1 MEKAVSFYFYLL
13 LLSFILIIMFIPQ
26 SYSLAI
32 ILCFVTM
39 LCWGSWGN
47 TQKLAGKSWRFELFY
62 WDYALGILL
71 FSLLL
76 GFTLGS
82 NGQHGRGFIEDIRQ
96 ADTRN
101 ILNAILGGVVFNAS
115 NILLVAAM
123 AIAGMAVAFPVGVGI
138 ALALGVIINYIFAPQ
153 GNPLWLFAGLIFVVA
168 AIIIDAIAYR
178 KHSTSLKKVSGKGIL
193 LSVSGGVFMS
203 LFYRFVASS
212 MSTNFEAPGAGKLT
226 PYSAIFFFAVGLL
239 VSNFLFNYLIMKRP
253 FEGEPL
259 SFKDY
264 KKGSF
269 GVHLTGIAGGVIWNL
284 GMSMSILA
292 SGKAGFAISYGLGQ
306 GATLIAALW
315 GVFIWKEFK
324 GASKAVYT
332 LILFMFLAYLAGLGL
347 LVYAG
352 A

>member
-1 MEKAVSFYFYLL
+1 
-13 LLSFILIIMFIPQ
+13 MFIPQ

-32 ILCFVTM
+32 ILCVVTM

-47 TQKLAGKSWRFELFY
+47 TQKLAGKAWRFELFY
-62 WDYALGILL
+62 WDYVLGILL

-82 NGQHGRGFIEDIRQ
+82 NGTNGRGFVEDIMQ
-96 ADTRN
+96 ADGGN
-101 ILNAILGGVVFNAS
+101 VLNAIIGGIIFNAS

-153 GNPLWLFAGLIFVVA
+153 GNAMWLFSGVALIVA
-168 AIIIDAIAYR
+168 AIVIDAVAYK
-178 KHSTSLKKVSGKGIL
+178 KHSASLKKVSGKGII
-193 LSVSGGVFMS
+193 LSVAAGVLMA

-212 MSTNFEAPGAGKLT
+212 MVTNFELPEAGKLT
-226 PYSAIFFFAVGLL
+226 PYSAIFFFAIGVVL
-239 VSNFLFNYLIMKRP
+239 SNFLFNYLIMKKP
-253 FEGEPL
+253 FDGAPL
-259 SFKDY
+259 TFRDY
-264 KKGSF
+264 AKGSL
-269 GVHLTGIAGGVIWNL
+269 GVHLTGVIGGIIWNI

-324 GASKAVYT
+324 GANKEVNT
-332 LILFMFLAYLAGLGL
+332 LIFLMFLAYLAGLAL
-347 LVYAG
+347 LVFAG
-352 A
+352 T

>member
-1 MEKAVSFYFYLL
+1 
-13 LLSFILIIMFIPQ
+13 MFIPQ
-26 SYSLAI
+26 TYTLAI
-32 ILCFVTM
+32 ILCIVTM

-62 WDYALGILL
+62 WDYVLGILL

-82 NGQHGRGFIEDIRQ
+82 NGENGRGFIEDIRQ
-96 ADTRN
+96 AEPRN
-101 ILNAILGGVVFNAS
+101 VLNAMVGGIIFNAS

-153 GNPLWLFAGLIFVVA
+153 GNPLYLFGGLALIVVA
-168 AIIIDAIAYR
+168 IILDAIAYK
-178 KHSTSLKKVSGKGIL
+178 KHSATLKKVSGKGII
-193 LSVSGGVFMS
+193 LSISAGVLMA

-212 MSTNFEAPGAGKLT
+212 MVTSFEVPETGKLT
-226 PYSAIFFFAVGLL
+226 PYSAIFFFAVG
-239 VSNFLFNYLIMKRP
+239 VMASNFIFNYLIMKRP
-253 FEGEPL
+253 FDGTPL
-259 SFKDY
+259 SFSDY
-264 KKGSF
+264 SKGSITT
-269 GVHLTGIAGGVIWNL
+269 HLTGILGGVIWNI
-284 GMSMSILA
+284 GMSMSIIA

-324 GASKAVYT
+324 GASKSVNN
-332 LILFMFLAYLAGLGL
+332 LILFMFLAYLAGLAL

-352 A
+352 M

>member
-1 MEKAVSFYFYLL
+1 M
-13 LLSFILIIMFIPQ
+13 FILQ
-26 SYSLAI
+26 NYTLAI
-32 ILCFVTM
+32 LFCIVTM

-62 WDYALGILL
+62 WDYVIGIVL
-71 FSLLL
+71 FSLLFGL
-76 GFTLGS
+76 TLGS
-82 NGQHGRGFIEDIRQ
+82 TGESGRGFLNDILQ
-96 ADTRN
+96 TEPGN
-101 ILNAILGGVVFNAS
+101 ILNALLGGVIFNAS

-153 GNPLWLFAGLIFVVA
+153 GNPMWLFAGVALIVA
-168 AIIIDAIAYR
+168 AIIIDAVAYKNHR
-178 KHSTSLKKVSGKGIL
+178 TSLKKVSGMGIL
-193 LSVSGGVFMS
+193 LSISAGVLMS

-212 MSTNFEAPGAGKLT
+212 MVTNFEAPETGKLT
-226 PYSAIFFFAVGLL
+226 PYTALFFFAIGVLI
-239 VSNFLFNYLIMKRP
+239 SNFLFNYIIMKKP

-264 KKGSF
+264 KKGSL
-269 GVHLTGIAGGVIWNL
+269 GVHLTGILGGVIWNM
-284 GMSMSILA
+284 GMSFSILA

-315 GVFIWKEFK
+315 GVFVWKEFK
-324 GASKAVYT
+324 GASKSVNQ
-332 LILFMFLAYLAGLGL
+332 LIFFMFLFYLIGLAL
-347 LVYAG
+347 LVCAG

>member
-1 MEKAVSFYFYLL
+1 
-13 LLSFILIIMFIPQ
+13 MFIPQ
-26 SYSLAI
+26 TYPLAI
-32 ILCFVTM
+32 ILCVITM

-62 WDYALGILL
+62 WDYVLGILL

-82 NGQHGRGFIEDIRQ
+82 SGAGGRSFTADIAQ
-96 ADTRN
+96 ADTKN
-101 ILNAILGGVVFNAS
+101 MFNSFLGGVVFNAS

-138 ALALGVIINYIFAPQ
+138 ALALGVIINYVFAPK
-153 GNPLWLFAGLIFVVA
+153 GNPVLLFIGVGFIVA
-168 AIIIDAIAYR
+168 AIIIDALAYK
-178 KHSTSLKKVSGKGIL
+178 KHSTSLQKVSKKGIL
-193 LSVSGGVFMS
+193 LSVSAGVLMA
-203 LFYRFVASS
+203 LFYRFVAGS
-212 MSTNFEAPGAGKLT
+212 MVTDFVSPEPGKLT
-226 PYSAIFFFAVGLL
+226 PYSAVFFFAIGVL
-239 VSNFLFNYLIMKRP
+239 VSNFLFNYIIMKKP

-259 SFKDY
+259 SFRNY
-264 KKGSF
+264 AKGSF
-269 GVHLTGIAGGVIWNL
+269 GVHLTGILGGVIWNI
-284 GMSMSILA
+284 GMSMSIIA

-315 GVFIWKEFK
+315 GVFIWKEFR
-324 GASKAVYT
+324 GATKSVNT
-332 LILFMFLAYLAGLGL
+332 LVFFMFLAYLAGLAL

>member
-1 MEKAVSFYFYLL
+1 
-13 LLSFILIIMFIPQ
+13 MFIPQ

-32 ILCFVTM
+32 ILCIVTM

-62 WDYALGILL
+62 WDYVIGILL
-71 FSLLL
+71 FSILL

-82 NGQHGRGFIEDIRQ
+82 FGENGRSFIKDIGQ
-96 ADTRN
+96 AEPGN
-101 ILNAILGGVVFNAS
+101 ILNALLGGIIFNAS

-138 ALALGVIINYIFAPQ
+138 ALALGVIINYVFAPQ
-153 GNPLWLFAGLIFVVA
+153 GNATWLFCGVALIVI
-168 AIIIDAIAYR
+168 AIILDALAYK
-178 KHSTSLKKVSGKGIL
+178 KHSASLKKVSGKGIL
-193 LSVSGGVFMS
+193 LSVAAGVLMA

-212 MSTNFEAPGAGKLT
+212 MVTDFKVPEAGKLT
-226 PYSAIFFFAVGLL
+226 PYSAIFFFAIGVLL
-239 VSNFLFNYLIMKRP
+239 SNLLFNYLIMKRP
-253 FEGEPL
+253 FDGAPL

-264 KKGSF
+264 AKGSI
-269 GVHLTGIAGGVIWNL
+269 GAHLTGIMGGVIWNI

-315 GVFIWKEFK
+315 GVFIWKEFR
-324 GASKAVYT
+324 GASGSVKSLV
-332 LILFMFLAYLAGLGL
+332 FMMFLAYLAGLSL

>member
-1 MEKAVSFYFYLL
+1 
-13 LLSFILIIMFIPQ
+13 MFIPQ
-26 SYSLAI
+26 SYPLAI
-32 ILCFVTM
+32 ILCIVTM

-62 WDYALGILL
+62 WDYVLGIII

-82 NGQHGRGFIEDIRQ
+82 SGESGRGFVEDISH
-96 ADTRN
+96 AGTSN
-101 ILNAILGGVVFNAS
+101 IFKSILGGVIFNAS

-138 ALALGVIINYIFAPQ
+138 ALALGVIINYIATPK
-153 GNPLWLFAGLIFVVA
+153 GNPFILFIGVGLIVA
-168 AIIIDAIAYR
+168 AIIIDAVAYK
-178 KHSTSLKKVSGKGIL
+178 KHSASLQKISKKGIL
-193 LSVSGGVFMS
+193 LSVSAGILMA

-212 MSTNFEAPGAGKLT
+212 MATDFVTPEVGKLT
-226 PYSAIFFFAVGLL
+226 PYSAVFFFAIGVF
-239 VSNFLFNYLIMKRP
+239 VSNFLFNWLIMKRP

-259 SFKDY
+259 TFKDY
-264 KKGSF
+264 AKGGL
-269 GVHLTGIAGGVIWNL
+269 GVHLTVILGGVIWNI
-284 GMSMSILA
+284 GMSMSIIA

-315 GVFIWKEFK
+315 GVFIWREFK
-324 GASKAVYT
+324 GASKQVNT

-352 A
+352 T

>member
-1 MEKAVSFYFYLL
+1 
-13 LLSFILIIMFIPQ
+13 MFIPQ
-26 SYSLAI
+26 SYPLAI
-32 ILCFVTM
+32 VLCVVTM

-62 WDYALGILL
+62 WDYVIGILL

-82 NGQHGRGFIEDIRQ
+82 IGENGRSFINDIKQ
-96 ADTRN
+96 ADAKN
-101 ILNAILGGVVFNAS
+101 IFNAFVGGVIFNAS

-138 ALALGVIINYIFAPQ
+138 AMALGVIINYVFAPQ
-153 GNPLWLFAGLIFVVA
+153 GNPVILFSGVAFIVA
-168 AIIIDAIAYR
+168 AIVIDAFAY
-178 KHSTSLKKVSGKGIL
+178 KNHSASMQKVSGKGIL
-193 LSVSGGVFMS
+193 LSVSAGVLMA

-212 MSTNFEAPGAGKLT
+212 MVSDFVSPEPGKLT
-226 PYSAIFFFAVGLL
+226 PYSAVFFFAIGV
-239 VSNFLFNYLIMKRP
+239 VASNFIFNYLIMKRP
-253 FEGEPL
+253 IEGEPL

-264 KKGSF
+264 AKGSF
-269 GVHLTGIAGGVIWNL
+269 RVHLTGVLGGVIWNI
-284 GMSMSILA
+284 GMAMSIIA

-324 GASKAVYT
+324 GASKSVNT
-332 LILFMFLAYLAGLGL
+332 LIFLMFLAYLAGLVL

>member
-1 MEKAVSFYFYLL
+1 
-13 LLSFILIIMFIPQ
+13 MFIPQ
-26 SYSLAI
+26 SYSLAVV
-32 ILCFVTM
+32 LCIVTM

-62 WDYALGILL
+62 WDYVIGIIL

-82 NGQHGRGFIEDIRQ
+82 TGEHGRSFTSDLAQ
-96 ADTRN
+96 ADSKN
-101 ILNAILGGVVFNAS
+101 IFNAFLGGVIFNAS

-138 ALALGVIINYIFAPQ
+138 ALALGVIINYVAAPK
-153 GNPLWLFAGLIFVVA
+153 GDPVILFTGLVLIVA
-168 AIIIDAIAYR
+168 AIIIDAIAYK
-178 KHSTSLKKVSGKGIL
+178 KHSTSLKRISGKGIL
-193 LSVSGGVFMS
+193 LSVAAGILMS

-212 MSTNFEAPGAGKLT
+212 MATDFMTPEAGKLT
-226 PYSAIFFFAVGLL
+226 PYSAVFFFAIGVLI
-239 VSNFLFNYLIMKRP
+239 SNFLFNYILMKRP
-253 FEGEPL
+253 IEGSPL
-259 SFKDY
+259 SFRDY
-264 KKGSF
+264 AKGSVS
-269 GVHLTGIAGGVIWNL
+269 VHLTGILGGIIWNI
-284 GMSMSILA
+284 GMAMSILA

-324 GASKAVYT
+324 GASKQVNT
-332 LILFMFLAYLAGLGL
+332 LIFLMFIAYLAGLAL

-352 A
+352 I

>member
-1 MEKAVSFYFYLL
+1 
-13 LLSFILIIMFIPQ
+13 MFIPQ
-26 SYSLAI
+26 SYTLAI
-32 ILCFVTM
+32 ILCIITM
-39 LCWGSWGN
+39 ICWGSWGN

-62 WDYALGILL
+62 WDYVTGILL

-82 NGQHGRGFIEDIRQ
+82 SGESGRSFLQDIRQ
-96 ADTRN
+96 AEPHN
-101 ILNAILGGVVFNAS
+101 ILQAMIGGVIFNAS

-123 AIAGMAVAFPVGVGI
+123 AIAGMSVAFPVGVGI
-138 ALALGVIINYIFAPQ
+138 ALALGVIINYVFAPH
-153 GNPLWLFAGLIFVVA
+153 GDAKLLFGGVALIVA
-168 AIIIDAIAYR
+168 AIIIDAVAYK
-178 KHSTSLKKVSGKGIL
+178 KHSLTLKKVSGKGIS
-193 LSVSGGVFMS
+193 LSISAGILMA

-212 MSTNFEAPGAGKLT
+212 MASSFEAPEPGKLT
-226 PYSAIFFFAVGLL
+226 PYSAIFFFAVGVFL
-239 VSNFLFNYLIMKRP
+239 SNLLFNWLIMKRP
-253 FEGEPL
+253 FEGSPL

-264 KKGSF
+264 SKGSF
-269 GVHLTGIAGGVIWNL
+269 DAHLNGVLGGVIWNI
-284 GMSMSILA
+284 GMSLSIIA

-324 GASKAVYT
+324 GASKSVNN
-332 LILFMFLAYLAGLGL
+332 LIFIMFLAYLAGLAL

>member
-1 MEKAVSFYFYLL
+1 
-13 LLSFILIIMFIPQ
+13 MFIPQ
-26 SYSLAI
+26 SYQLAI
-32 ILCFVTM
+32 ILCIVTM

-62 WDYALGILL
+62 WDYVIGIFL

-82 NGQHGRGFIEDIRQ
+82 IGENGRSFTADISQ
-96 ADTRN
+96 ASAKN
-101 ILNAILGGVVFNAS
+101 ILNAFLGGVIFNAS

-138 ALALGVIINYIFAPQ
+138 ALALGVIINYVFTPQ
-153 GNPLWLFAGLIFVVA
+153 GNPVILFLGVFLIVV
-168 AIIIDAIAYR
+168 AIIIDALAYK
-178 KHSTSLKKVSGKGIL
+178 KHSASIQNVSKKGIL
-193 LSVSGGVFMS
+193 LSVTAGVLMA

-212 MSTNFEAPGAGKLT
+212 MATDFVSPEPEKLT
-226 PYSAIFFFAVGLL
+226 PYSALFFFGIGV
-239 VSNFLFNYLIMKRP
+239 VISNFLFNYLIMKKP
-253 FEGEPL
+253 FDGPPL

-264 KKGSF
+264 AQGSF
-269 GVHLTGIAGGVIWNL
+269 SVHLTGILGGVIWNI
-284 GMSMSILA
+284 GMSMSIIA

-324 GASKAVYT
+324 GASKPVNN
-332 LILFMFLAYLAGLGL
+332 LILLMFLAYLAGLVL

>member
-1 MEKAVSFYFYLL
+1 
-13 LLSFILIIMFIPQ
+13 MFIPQ

-32 ILCFVTM
+32 ILCVVTM

-62 WDYALGILL
+62 WDYVLGILL

-82 NGQHGRGFIEDIRQ
+82 NGTNGRGFIEDIRQ
-96 ADTRN
+96 AEPKN
-101 ILNAILGGVVFNAS
+101 ILNAMLGGVIFNAS

-138 ALALGVIINYIFAPQ
+138 ALALGVIINYAFAPQ
-153 GNPLWLFAGLIFVVA
+153 GNATWLFSGVALIVT
-168 AIIIDAIAYR
+168 AIVIDAVAYK
-178 KHSTSLKKVSGKGIL
+178 KHSSTLKKVSGKGIV
-193 LSVSGGVFMS
+193 LSVSAGVLMA

-212 MSTNFEAPGAGKLT
+212 MVTSFEIPEAGKLT
-226 PYSAIFFFAVGLL
+226 PYSAIFFFAVG
-239 VSNFLFNYLIMKRP
+239 VVASNFLFNYLIMKKP

-264 KKGSF
+264 TKGSL
-269 GVHLTGIAGGVIWNL
+269 GVHLTGIIGGLIWNL

-315 GVFIWKEFK
+315 GVVIWKEFK
-324 GASKAVYT
+324 GASKSVNT
-332 LILFMFLAYLAGLGL
+332 LVLFMFIAYLVGLAL
-347 LVYAG
+347 LVFAG

>member
-1 MEKAVSFYFYLL
+1 
-13 LLSFILIIMFIPQ
+13 MFIPQ

-32 ILCFVTM
+32 ILCIVTM

-62 WDYALGILL
+62 WDYVLGILL
-71 FSLLL
+71 FSLVL

-82 NGQHGRGFIEDIRQ
+82 TGESGRGFIEDMSQAEPGNIR
-96 ADTRN
+96 
-101 ILNAILGGVVFNAS
+101 NAMIGGIIFNAS

-123 AIAGMAVAFPVGVGI
+123 SIAGMAMAFPVGVGI

-153 GNPLWLFAGLIFVVA
+153 GNPVWLFAGVALIVA
-168 AIIIDAIAYR
+168 AILLDAFAYK
-178 KHSTSLKKVSGKGIL
+178 KHSTSSKKVSSKGIL
-193 LSVSGGVFMS
+193 LSVAAGVLMA

-212 MSTNFEAPGAGKLT
+212 MVTSFEAPEAGKLT
-226 PYSAIFFFAVGLL
+226 PYSAIFFFAVGVV

-253 FEGEPL
+253 FEGVPL
-259 SFKDY
+259 TFKDY
-264 KKGSF
+264 TKGSL
-269 GVHLTGIAGGVIWNL
+269 GVHLTGIFGGIIWNI
-284 GMSMSILA
+284 GMAMSIIA

-324 GASKAVYT
+324 GASKSVNQ
-332 LILFMFLAYLAGLGL
+332 LIFLMFMAYLVGLGL

>member
-1 MEKAVSFYFYLL
+1 
-13 LLSFILIIMFIPQ
+13 MFIPQ

-32 ILCFVTM
+32 ILCVVTM

-62 WDYALGILL
+62 WDYVLGILL
-71 FSLLL
+71 FALLL

-82 NGQHGRGFIEDIRQ
+82 NGESGRGFIDDIQQ
-96 ADTRN
+96 ADGDN
-101 ILNAILGGVVFNAS
+101 ILNSIIGGVIFNAS

-153 GNPLWLFAGLIFVVA
+153 GNATWLFAGVALIVA
-168 AIIIDAIAYR
+168 AIVIDAIAYK
-178 KHSTSLKKVSGKGIL
+178 KHSSTLKKVSGKGIL
-193 LSVSGGVFMS
+193 LSVAAGVLMA

-212 MSTNFEAPGAGKLT
+212 MVTNFELPETGKLT
-226 PYSAIFFFAVGLL
+226 PYSAIFFFAIGVL

-253 FEGEPL
+253 FEGAPL

-264 KKGSF
+264 AKGSL
-269 GVHLTGIAGGVIWNL
+269 GVHLTGVIGGIIWNI

-324 GASKAVYT
+324 GASKEVNT
-332 LILFMFLAYLAGLGL
+332 LIFLMFMAYLGGLSM

>member
-1 MEKAVSFYFYLL
+1 
-13 LLSFILIIMFIPQ
+13 MFIPQ
-26 SYSLAI
+26 TYSLAV
-32 ILCFVTM
+32 ILCIITM

-47 TQKLAGKSWRFELFY
+47 TQKLAGKTWRFELFY
-62 WDYALGILL
+62 WDYVLGILI

-82 NGQHGRGFIEDIRQ
+82 IGEDGRSFIPDISQ
-96 ADTRN
+96 AKAGN
-101 ILNAILGGVVFNAS
+101 ILNAFLGGVIFNAS

-138 ALALGVIINYIFAPQ
+138 ALALGVIINYIFTPK
-153 GNPLWLFAGLIFVVA
+153 GDPVILFAGLALIVV
-168 AIIIDAIAYR
+168 AIIIDAIAYK
-178 KHSTSLKKVSGKGIL
+178 KHSTTMQRVSRKGIL
-193 LSVSGGVFMS
+193 LSVAAGVLMS

-212 MSTNFEAPGAGKLT
+212 MATDFVTPEAGKLT
-226 PYSAIFFFAVGLL
+226 PYSAVFFFAIGVV
-239 VSNFLFNYLIMKRP
+239 VSNFLFNYLLMKKP
-253 FEGEPL
+253 IEGEPL
-259 SFKDY
+259 SFNDY
-264 KKGSF
+264 RKGSAR
-269 GVHLTGIAGGVIWNL
+269 VHLTGILGGIIWNT

-292 SGKAGFAISYGLGQ
+292 AGKAGFAISYGLGQ

-324 GASKAVYT
+324 GANKTVNR
-332 LILFMFLAYLAGLGL
+332 LILFMFVAYLAGLAL

>member
-1 MEKAVSFYFYLL
+1 
-13 LLSFILIIMFIPQ
+13 MFIPQ
-26 SYSLAI
+26 SYSLAV
-32 ILCFVTM
+32 ILCIVTM

-47 TQKLAGKSWRFELFY
+47 TQKLAGKSWRFELYY
-62 WDYALGILL
+62 WDYVLGILL

-82 NGQHGRGFIEDIRQ
+82 TGENGRGFIPDISQ
-96 ADTRN
+96 ADPGN
-101 ILNAILGGVVFNAS
+101 ILKAMAGGIIFNAS

-138 ALALGVIINYIFAPQ
+138 ALALGVIINYIFVPQ
-153 GNPLWLFAGLIFVVA
+153 GNPVLLFSGVILIVA
-168 AIIIDAIAYR
+168 AIIIDAVAYK
-178 KHSTSLKKVSGKGIL
+178 KHSRLLQKVSGKGIL
-193 LSVSGGVFMS
+193 LSVAAGVLMS

-212 MSTNFEAPGAGKLT
+212 MASDFVSPGHGKLT
-226 PYSAIFFFAVGLL
+226 PYSAVFFFALGV
-239 VSNFLFNYLIMKRP
+239 VISNLIFNYLIMKKP

-259 SFKDY
+259 TFRDY

-269 GVHLTGIAGGVIWNL
+269 GVHLTGVLGGVIWNL
-284 GMSMSILA
+284 GMSMSIIA
-292 SGKAGFAISYGLGQ
+292 SGKAGYAISYGLGQ

-315 GVFIWKEFK
+315 GVFIWKEFR
-324 GASKAVYT
+324 GAAPSVNR
-332 LILFMFLAYLAGLGL
+332 LIFLMFLAYLAGLSL